1 MLRSSLW
8 QPAQT
13 DPSLLCA
20 GSVAGLVGTFAGAQ
34 LSGSAGASGAGLSVL
49 PFFTSPACAVASA
62 AFAAGCAAYGLGP
75 GATLWACAAANAA
88 LTVAVAAWVALL

>member
-13 DPSLLCA
+13 DSSLLCA
-20 GSVAGLVGTFAGAQ
+20 GSVAGLVGTLAGAQ
-34 LSGSAGASGAGLSVL
+34 LSVSAGAAGAALAFL
-49 PFFTSPACAVASA
+49 PFFTSPACAIASA
-62 AFAAGCAAYGLGP
+62 AVAACCTAFGLGP